1 MGKARY
7 SYNGRA
13 FYTEHGSKAMSNNYT
28 KFLEMNVGDTVKRPV
43 LISSINENKDKNG
56 KPFLKIGIKDGF
68 SDQTAMMFDTSA
80 EDLEKNGI
88 KKDMVVDVTIAV
100 SEYMGGKSFRIT
112 QITHTSDTGLSMSDF
127 IRLPPID
134 LDLMYDE
141 IISLINS
148 SANDGGGKHE
158 PLSDLAVR
166 VLTDNK
172 KQYMFSS
179 AAVSMHHNMRGGL
192 LYHSYRMVKAADALC
207 GVYTELDRELMLCGT
222 ALHDIG
228 KIWEYKTSGQGD
240 AEVTASGVLFGHLY
254 LGASL
259 IRGYA
264 ADHNYDMEKVQ
275 LLVHMIL
282 SHHGT
287 HEFGA
292 VTCPATAEAFM
303 LHYIDNIDAKLYM
316 CEDLS
321 KGLAPGGI
329 TDKKPFGLDNRIYR
343 PKNTDTEE

>member
-1 MGKARY
+1 
-7 SYNGRA
+7 
-13 FYTEHGSKAMSNNYT
+13 MSENNYT
-28 KFLEMNVGDTVKRPV
+28 KFLDMKVGDNVKRPV
-43 LISSINENKDKNG
+43 LISSITENKDKNG

-80 EDLEKNGI
+80 DDLERNGI
-88 KKDMVVDVTIAV
+88 KKDMIADVTLAV
-100 SEYMGGKSFRIT
+100 NEYMGGKSFRIL
-112 QITHTSDTGLSMSDF
+112 QITPTADTGLRMRDF

-134 LDLMYDE
+134 LDDMYDE
-141 IISLINS
+141 IIALIQS
-148 SANDGGGKHE
+148 SADDCGGKYE

-264 ADHNYDMEKVQ
+264 NDHKYDMEKVQ

-321 KGLAPGGI
+321 RTLAPGGI

-343 PKNTDTEE
+343 PKNTDAEE